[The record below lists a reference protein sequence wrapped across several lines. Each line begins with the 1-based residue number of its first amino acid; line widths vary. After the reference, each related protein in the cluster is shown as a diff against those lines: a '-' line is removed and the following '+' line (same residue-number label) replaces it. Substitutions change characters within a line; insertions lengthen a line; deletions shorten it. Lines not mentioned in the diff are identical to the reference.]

1 MIYVLLTVNILWLL
15 MITAFI
21 AYFVAKGQIV
31 ISPRQVLDKE
41 TSIKLAKQMEQ
52 QVKESWGDY

>member
-1 MIYVLLTVNILWLL
+1 MLYVLLTVNMLWLV
-15 MITAFI
+15 MVSAFI

-41 TSIKLAKQMEQ
+41 TSIELAKKMEQ